1 MSFKSNIIYV
11 FSLLS
16 LVVLPFVLHGSVQ
29 QNIFLLAPQPSTS
42 HLTEIKQQL
51 NDIVQKELQISFSQ
65 FCFYLDLC
73 WCFIIHQTVCSD
85 NKRGPTLNFKV
96 GGLPVSAPMVVPADS
111 DCIGLFYQGEL
122 CDYEASCFCRATGL
136 RVLAIFSVTSLC
148 FAKEHREDK
157 GRGLIS
163 VCPTVGKARAQELV
177 QETQDDD

>member
-1 MSFKSNIIYV
+1 MSFKLNIIYV

-73 WCFIIHQTVCSD
+73 
-85 NKRGPTLNFKV
+85 
-96 GGLPVSAPMVVPADS
+96 
-111 DCIGLFYQGEL
+111 
-122 CDYEASCFCRATGL
+122 
-136 RVLAIFSVTSLC
+136 
-148 FAKEHREDK
+148 
-157 GRGLIS
+157 
-163 VCPTVGKARAQELV
+163 
-177 QETQDDD
+177 